1 MTDEHEPK
9 VAFTTGKAPAS
20 GRVAHSRSLL
30 AVPGVCTKVP
40 AAHVVHDVHD
50 GALVVLEKVPAAHGL
65 HTRLL
70 LAPPGTC
77 TKVPAAQVVHCV
89 QDVALE
95 PEKVPGPHALQDG
108 ALVVLEELP
117 AGHGPQ
123 KRLVVEVPST

>member
-1 MTDEHEPK
+1 M
-9 VAFTTGKAPAS
+9 GKTPAS
-20 GRVAHSRSLL
+20 GRLAHTRSLL

-40 AAHVVHDVHD
+40 EAHVVHGVHD
-50 GALVVLEKVPAAHGL
+50 GALVVLEKVSATHGL

-77 TKVPAAQVVHCV
+77 TKVPATQVVQGV

-95 PEKVPGPHALQDG
+95 VEKVPGPHALQEG

-123 KRLVVEVPST
+123 KRLVVEVPSA